1 MSTLWEKVTRDCKLI
16 SLPQAY
22 VRLKGIIDSP
32 EYRLEDVADAIRID
46 PALTTRVLKLINS
59 PYFGLSAKI
68 ETVFRAVNLLGTQQ
82 IHDLALATSVAE
94 AFSKN
99 TTSSLDMH
107 LFWRR
112 SVYCGLSAQ
121 ALAKQ
126 RGFMDSERL
135 FVSGLL
141 FDLGHMILY
150 QSVPELTLEALSLS
164 QQQQRP
170 LVETEREVI
179 GLDYARVG
187 TTLMRQWRLPDCLI
201 ETSEFHCEP
210 MRAQHCPVETAI
222 VHIASLLAEGKVAG
236 GEFGSGLL
244 RPHPSAMNKADLSLE
259 DCELVSHEIESELD
273 SILHT
278 IYPMGKAS

>member
-22 VRLKGIIDSP
+22 VRLKSVIDSP

-94 AFSKN
+94 AFSKH
-99 TTSSLDMH
+99 TTPGLDMH

-150 QSVPELTLEALSLS
+150 QSVPEITLEALSSS

-170 LVETEREVI
+170 LVETEREKI

-187 TTLMRQWRLPDCLI
+187 AVLMRQWQLPDCLV

-210 MRAQHCPVETAI
+210 MRAQHYPIETAI
-222 VHIASLLAEGKVAG
+222 VHIASLLAEGATAG
-236 GEFGSGLL
+236 GEFGTGLL
-244 RPHPSAMNKADLSLE
+244 QPHPGAMDKVGLSLE
-259 DCELVSHEIESELD
+259 DCERVGSEVESELD
-273 SILHT
+273 TILYT
-278 IYPMGKAS
+278 IYPVGKAS